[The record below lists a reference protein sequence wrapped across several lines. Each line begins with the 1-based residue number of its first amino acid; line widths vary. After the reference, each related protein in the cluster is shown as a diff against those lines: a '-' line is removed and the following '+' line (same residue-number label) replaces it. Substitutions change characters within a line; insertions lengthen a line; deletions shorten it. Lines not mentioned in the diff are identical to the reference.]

1 MKMRWFNISKLKF
14 VNFIYWVFLT
24 YMIAAFIWWY
34 VSLEKQNS
42 EIATVKFQSIR
53 LNDPALYQKVKS
65 IEAFEARKTKQY
77 IYEGVTF
84 LFLFLLGAIY
94 VYRSL
99 LKQLKISGPQ
109 AQEVLQYIKK
119 GEQVEYQI
127 EKAIELPKEFQ
138 PLYLAPTTS
147 FSANIARKYLY
158 DRGITDND
166 ILKHNIGYCIAGEF
180 SDRIIIPSYDQN
192 NQLNFYVARSFNRS
206 YAKYKNP
213 EASKDI
219 IVFENLINWNQPIII
234 CEGVFDAMAIR
245 RNAIPILGKNISKS
259 LLKKIVTSKVKE
271 IYIALDRDALKKAV
285 KFCEQ
290 FISMGK
296 KVYLVDMDEKDPS
309 EMGFEN
315 FTNLIQN
322 TYPLTTY
329 GLMSKKIELI

>member
-1 MKMRWFNISKLKF
+1 ME
-14 VNFIYWVFLT
+14 YT
-24 YMIAAFIWWY
+24 
-34 VSLEKQNS
+34 
-42 EIATVKFQSIR
+42 
-53 LNDPALYQKVKS
+53 
-65 IEAFEARKTKQY
+65 
-77 IYEGVTF
+77 
-84 LFLFLLGAIY
+84 FLLGAIENVLGKSY
-94 VYRSL
+94 KRAKDNYAFHCPFCNHRKPKLEINLNTNDKGENPWECWVCETKGRTVRSL

-119 GEQVEYQI
+119 GEEVEYQVVTT
-127 EKAIELPKEFQ
+127 IELPKEFQ
-138 PLYLAPTTS
+138 PLFYAPTTS

-166 ILKHNIGYCIAGEF
+166 IMKYNIGYCIAGEF

-213 EASKDI
+213 EVSKDI

-245 RNAIPILGKNISKS
+245 RNAIPILGKNISKA
-259 LLKKIVTSKVKE
+259 LLKKIVSSKVKE
-271 IYIALDRDALKKAV
+271 IYIALDKDALNKAV

-296 KVYLVDMDEKDPS
+296 KVYLVDMEEKDPS
-309 EMGFEN
+309 EMGFQS
-315 FTNLIQN
+315 FTNHIQDAEELD
-322 TYPLTTY
+322 LTSLLQY
-329 GLMSKKIELI
+329 KLNLL

>member
-1 MKMRWFNISKLKF
+1 ME
-14 VNFIYWVFLT
+14 YT
-24 YMIAAFIWWY
+24 
-34 VSLEKQNS
+34 
-42 EIATVKFQSIR
+42 
-53 LNDPALYQKVKS
+53 
-65 IEAFEARKTKQY
+65 
-77 IYEGVTF
+77 
-84 LFLFLLGAIY
+84 FLLGAVENVLGKSYKRAKDNHAFHCPFCNHKKPKLEINFNTNDKGENPWECW
-94 VYRSL
+94 VCETRGRTIRSL

-147 FSANIARKYLY
+147 FSA
-158 DRGITDND
+158 
-166 ILKHNIGYCIAGEF
+166 EF

-259 LLKKIVTSKVKE
+259 LLKKIVSSKVKE

-309 EMGFEN
+309 EMGFQL
-315 FTNLIQN
+315 FTNHIQDAE
-322 TYPLTTY
+322 
-329 GLMSKKIELI
+329 ELDLSSLLQYKLNLL